1 MSDLLVPLYKLPPED
16 EKRAALRENGIVIR
30 RAFPFDL
37 SRTRRFIIAHFSEG
51 WADEAQAGFA
61 RSPIATF
68 LAVHEKRIVG
78 FASVDAT
85 AKGFFG
91 PTGVDPAH
99 RNKGI
104 GAALLLAALHDLKNQ
119 GYGYGIIGSAGPV
132 DFYVKAVNA
141 IVIPDSSPG
150 IYSDMLGLDG
160 AEPAKS

>member
-1 MSDLLVPLYKLPPED
+1 MPDLLVPLYNLPPEG
-16 EKRAALRENGIVIR
+16 EKLAALRESGIVIR
-30 RAFPFDL
+30 RAFSFEL
-37 SRTRRFIIAHFSEG
+37 SPTRRFIITHFSEG

-61 RSPIATF
+61 RSPISTF

-99 RNKGI
+99 RKKGI

-132 DFYVKAVNA
+132 DFYVNAVGA
-141 IVIPDSSPG
+141 IVIPNSSPG
-150 IYSDMLGLDG
+150 IYRDMLGLDG
-160 AEPAKS
+160 AEPAKI

>member
-1 MSDLLVPLYKLPPED
+1 MASLS
-16 EKRAALRENGIVIR
+16 AALSRLI
-30 RAFPFDL
+30 L

-61 RSPIATF
+61 RSPITTF

-141 IVIPDSSPG
+141 IVIPDSSPRHLLRYARLRRG
-150 IYSDMLGLDG
+150 RTGEILTRSK
-160 AEPAKS
+160 PA